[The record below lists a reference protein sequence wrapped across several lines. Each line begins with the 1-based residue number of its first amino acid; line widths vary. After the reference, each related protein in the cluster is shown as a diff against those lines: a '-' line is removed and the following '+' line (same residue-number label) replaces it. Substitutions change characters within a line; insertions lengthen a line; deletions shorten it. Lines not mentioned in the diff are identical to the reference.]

1 MIKDKAIFN
10 GTREGF
16 ENSGHS
22 DTYNESIVFINGND
36 DEDLNCIYTHGQ
48 YYGEKVFKRTPENG
62 VVFADSSLC
71 GCEASGE
78 FSMAIGKDSKAS
90 GNYSM
95 AIGYGTRTSR
105 VGELAVGHFNYSDE
119 DTYFSVGGGI
129 TDEQRENLFE
139 VKKNGH
145 VVAEG
150 NIRSW
155 GEISNMHGKVLCEQI
170 IVTYNALM
178 TLASNGSLIPGQ
190 QYLITDYKC
199 VPNVVFE
206 TYGGS
211 SPRYGKYDVNGA
223 KYKILVKA
231 LDKYTL
237 SHDAHLIYTTPDAVQ
252 QTLHIKYITHADSNY
267 SMYEDLNNRDLGNKY
282 VPYYN
287 GTTLVHNAL
296 TLTRNPRPT
305 TGGSPGVLTKGYVI
319 YYSNSYYICTGVML
333 GVNGTGYRV
342 FVHVD
347 NPKRCLFV
355 EQSVQSSPKVI
366 MGEHDGTAYVAK
378 GGLVSSGT
386 NVFCIDPE
394 NRLYTGGAANF
405 ESVCVKQYR
414 QNGVIYEMRD
424 SRNNVV
430 CYDALS
436 ITSTYHYFTSYS
448 ATLKSAIFNVDDT
461 SYWGDAKDL
470 TITPTY
476 VGGHRIVP
484 FISNPGGHSIVNCKF
499 VNSTGITFTSN
510 ISGVIHNCLYV
521 NNRTNKQIQINPS
534 DTVDINGLSS

>member
-105 VGELAVGHFNYSDE
+105 SGELAIGFHNYSDE
-119 DTYFSVGGGI
+119 NTMFSVGGGV
-129 TDEQRENLFE
+129 TDDQRENLFE
-139 VKKNGH
+139 VKLSGD
-145 VVAEG
+145 VVAKR
-150 NIRSW
+150 NIRSG
-155 GEISNMHGKVLCEQI
+155 GEISNMHGKVLSEPI
-170 IVTYNALM
+170 YLTYNQLM
-178 TLASNGSLIPGQ
+178 ALASTNSLIAGQ
-190 QYLITDYKC
+190 QYLITDYTC

-206 TYGGS
+206 AYGGS
-211 SPRYGKYDVNGA
+211 SPKYGKYDVNGT

-231 LDKYTL
+231 LNKYTL
-237 SHDAHLIYTTPDAVQ
+237 SHDAHLIYTSPDAVQ

-287 GTTLVHNAL
+287 GTTLVPRAL
-296 TLTRNPRPT
+296 TLTRNMKPT
-305 TGGSPGVLTKGYVI
+305 TTSSPAMVTKGHGI
-319 YYSNSYYICTGVML
+319 YFKGSFYICTGNMIS
-333 GVNGTGYRV
+333 VNGTAYRL

-347 NPKRCLFV
+347 EPKRCLFV
-355 EQSVQSSPKVI
+355 QQSVEDSPTVI
-366 MGEHDGTAYVAK
+366 LGQHNGTQYVAS
-378 GGLVSSGT
+378 GGPGSCGT
-386 NVFCIDPE
+386 NVFSIDPE
-394 NRLYTGGAANF
+394 NPRYTGGAANF
-405 ESVCVKQYR
+405 ELYVSRYR

-436 ITSTYHYFTSYS
+436 IISTNYYFTNNT
-448 ATLKSAIFNVDDT
+448 ATLQSVIFNVDDT
-461 SYWGDAKDL
+461 SYWGDAQDL

-476 VGGHRIVP
+476 VAGRRIVP
-484 FISNPGGHSIVNCKF
+484 YISNPGGHPIINCKF

-510 ISGVIHNCLYV
+510 ISGIIRNCLYV
-521 NNRTNKQIQINPS
+521 NHKTNTQIQSNPS
-534 DTVDINGLSS
+534 DTVVINGLSS

>member
-78 FSMAIGKDSKAS
+78 FSMAIGYECEAS

-95 AIGYGTRTSR
+95 AIGYGVHTSR
-105 VGELAVGHFNYSDE
+105 PGELSVGLFNYSDA
-119 DTYFSVGGGI
+119 DTYFSVGAGK
-129 TDEQRENLFE
+129 TNSERENLFD
-139 VKKNGH
+139 VKKNGN
-145 VVAEG
+145 VTAKG

-155 GEISNMHGKVLCEQI
+155 GEISNKNGKVLSEPIYLKYDQLM
-170 IVTYNALM
+170 ALA
-178 TLASNGSLIPGQ
+178 TTSSLIPGQ
-190 QYLITDYKC
+190 QYLITDYTC
-199 VPNVVFE
+199 VPNVVYE

-211 SPRYGKYDVNGA
+211 SPRYGTYDVNGA
-223 KYKILVKA
+223 TYKILVTA
-231 LDKYTL
+231 INNYML
-237 SHDAHLIYTTPDAVQ
+237 SHDAHLIYTTPDNAQ
-252 QTLHIKYITHADSNY
+252 QTLHIKYITHADENY
-267 SMYEDLNNRDLGNKY
+267 SLYDDLNNRDYGNKY

-287 GTTLVHNAL
+287 GTTLVANAL

-305 TGGSPGVLTKGYVI
+305 TGGSPSMVTKGHVI
-319 YYSNSYYICTGVML
+319 YYSNSYYICTGSML

-355 EQSVQSSPKVI
+355 EQSIQSSPKVI
-366 MGEHDGTAYVAK
+366 MGEHDGTAYVAT

-386 NVFCIDPE
+386 NVFSIDPE
-394 NRLYTGGAANF
+394 NPIYGGASEDF
-405 ESVCVKQYR
+405 EFVYVRKYR

-436 ITSTYHYFTSYS
+436 ITRTFHYFTGYT
-448 ATLKSAIFNVDDT
+448 ATMESVIFNVDDT
-461 SYWGDAKDL
+461 SFWGGAQNL

-476 VGGHRIVP
+476 IAGSRIIP
-484 FISNPGGHSIVNCKF
+484 YISNPGGHSIVNCKF
-499 VNSTGITFTSN
+499 VNSTGMTFTSN
-510 ISGVIHNCLYV
+510 IEGNIYNCLYV
-521 NNRTNKQIQINPS
+521 NYKGNTQIQSNPS
-534 DTVDINGLSS
+534 NTVSITGLS

>member
-16 ENSGHS
+16 ENSTHS
-22 DTYNESIVFINGND
+22 DVYHSSIVFIDGYDN
-36 DEDLNCIYTHGQ
+36 EDLNCIYTHGQ

-105 VGELAVGHFNYSDE
+105 SGELAVGFHNYSDE
-119 DTYFSVGGGI
+119 STMFSVGGGV

-139 VKKNGH
+139 VKLSGD
-145 VVAEG
+145 VVAKR

-155 GEISNMHGKVLCEQI
+155 GEISNMHGKVLSEPIYLTYEQLM
-170 IVTYNALM
+170 ALA
-178 TLASNGSLIPGQ
+178 TTDLLIPGQ

-211 SPRYGKYDVNGA
+211 TPRYGKYDVNGA

-237 SHDAHLIYTTPDAVQ
+237 SHDAHLIYTTPDELQ
-252 QTLHIKYITHADSNY
+252 QTLHIKYITHADENY

-282 VPYYN
+282 VPYYS
-287 GTTLVHNAL
+287 GATLVTNAL
-296 TLTRNPRPT
+296 TLTRNPRTT
-305 TGGSPGVLTKGYVI
+305 TGGSPSIITKGHVI
-319 YYSNSYYICTGVML
+319 YYSNSYYICTGLML

-355 EQSVQSSPKVI
+355 EQSIQSSPKVI
-366 MGEHDGTAYVAK
+366 MGEHNGTAYVAT
-378 GGLVSSGT
+378 GGLVNSGT
-386 NVFCIDPE
+386 SVFSIDPE
-394 NRLYTGGAANF
+394 SPLYAGGAANF
-405 ESVCVKQYR
+405 ESVYVKQYR

-436 ITSTYHYFTSYS
+436 ITSTYHYFTSYT
-448 ATLKSAIFNVDDT
+448 ATMQSRIFNIDDT
-461 SYWGDAKDL
+461 SFWGSVKDL

-476 VGGHRIVP
+476 VAGRRIVP
-484 FISNPGGHSIVNCKF
+484 FISNPGAHYIINCKF
-499 VNSTGITFTSN
+499 VNSTGIIFTSN
-510 ISGVIHNCLYV
+510 IEGNICNCLYV
-521 NNRTNKQIQINPS
+521 NNRTSLQLQTNPS
-534 DTVDINGLSS
+534 DTVVIKGLSS